1 MFRPKTHSLHFLPL
15 PSAPLGSSPLQP
27 TSFYGS
33 RSVTKDYSQ
42 SHSFLDR
49 WVSSVVWCY
58 LPFCMRK
65 FVSCW
70 GQWFTTLFPPQAI
83 QHSTDHHSQE
93 KPHAAQSLHSLQEG
107 TPISGLRWLEQAEA
121 FNPGSGSA
129 TAARVRI
136 SQMGSTTCE
145 HKQSVY
151 VKRNWSAFILDIV
164 NPTDTGEAFWLLAR
178 RKKLFQESVLLFWF

>member
-1 MFRPKTHSLHFLPL
+1 MVLSAFLYEEVRVML
-15 PSAPLGSSPLQP
+15 
-27 TSFYGS
+27 
-33 RSVTKDYSQ
+33 RSVIHNS
-42 SHSFLDR
+42 L
-49 WVSSVVWCY
+49 
-58 LPFCMRK
+58 
-65 FVSCW
+65 
-70 GQWFTTLFPPQAI
+70 PPQAI

-178 RKKLFQESVLLFWF
+178 RKNCFKNQFCFSDFKQTNIMKTTSL